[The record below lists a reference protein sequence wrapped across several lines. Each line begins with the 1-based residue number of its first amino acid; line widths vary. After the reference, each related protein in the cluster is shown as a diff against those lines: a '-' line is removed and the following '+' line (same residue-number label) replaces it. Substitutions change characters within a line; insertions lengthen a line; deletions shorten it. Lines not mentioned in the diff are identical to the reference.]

1 MSTDA
6 ALGRALALV
15 RDLRRRCPWDG
26 SQTPET
32 LRPYLVEEVLEL
44 DQAIHDGDAAALRDE
59 LGDLLLHLAFQ
70 IVIGEEQR
78 RFDAETVTRG
88 LEEKMWRR
96 HPHLFASPPDP
107 LSTSWSGGTNP
118 DHEGWERRKLEER
131 KGRGGTLR
139 GLPRA
144 LPPLLK
150 AYRLQERAAGV
161 GFDWPDAGGPMEK
174 VKEEID
180 ELQREGRDGG
190 WGMRDALV
198 DELGDLLFAVV
209 NLARKLGIEPG
220 QALEKAN
227 EKFTRRFEQVERLAA
242 ERGVAMGRVEL
253 PVLDNLWDEVKR
265 TENDGERR
273 RRSEKG

>member
-26 SQTPET
+26 AQTPET

-78 RFDAETVTRG
+78 RFDAESVTRG

-96 HPHLFASPPDP
+96 HPHLFAGAP
-107 LSTSWSGGTNP
+107 TP

-144 LPPLLK
+144 LPALLK

-161 GFDWPDAGGPMEK
+161 GFDWPDARGPMEK
-174 VKEEID
+174 VKEEVGELERETPHGKPEAIED
-180 ELQREGRDGG
+180 EI
-190 WGMRDALV
+190 
-198 DELGDLLFAVV
+198 GDLLFAVV
-209 NLARKLGIEPG
+209 NLSRKLGVEPG
-220 QALEKAN
+220 HALERAN

-242 ERGVAMGRVEL
+242 ERGVAMGRATLQEL
-253 PVLDNLWDEVKR
+253 DRLWDEVKA
-265 TENDGERR
+265 TEA
-273 RRSEKG
+273 

>member
-26 SQTPET
+26 AQTPET

-44 DQAIHDGDAAALRDE
+44 DQAIHDGEAAALRDE

-96 HPHLFASPPDP
+96 HPHLFATSPP
-107 LSTSWSGGTNP
+107 SA
-118 DHEGWERRKLEER
+118 DHAGWERRKLEER

-180 ELQREGRDGG
+180 ELQRETRNGKRETIE
-190 WGMRDALV
+190 
-198 DELGDLLFAVV
+198 DEVGDLLFAVV
-209 NLARKLGIEPG
+209 NLSRKLGVEPG
-220 QALEKAN
+220 HALEQAN

-242 ERGVAMGRVEL
+242 ARGISIRRVGVAG
-253 PVLDNLWDEVKR
+253 PGKPW
-265 TENDGERR
+265 G
-273 RRSEKG
+273 

>member
-26 SQTPET
+26 AQTPET

-78 RFDAETVTRG
+78 HFDAENVTRG

-107 LSTSWSGGTNP
+107 LSTSWRGGTNP

-144 LPPLLK
+144 LPALLK

-161 GFDWPDAGGPMEK
+161 GFDWPDARGPLDK

-180 ELQREGRDGG
+180 ELQRETRNGKRETIE
-190 WGMRDALV
+190 
-198 DELGDLLFAVV
+198 DEVGDLLFAVV
-209 NLARKLGIEPG
+209 NLSRKLGVEPG
-220 QALEKAN
+220 HALEQAN

-242 ERGVAMGRVEL
+242 ERGLAMGRVEL
-253 PVLDNLWDEVKR
+253 AVLDKLWDEVKQ
-265 TENDGERR
+265 
-273 RRSEKG
+273 SH

>member
-70 IVIGEEQR
+70 IVIGDEQR

-150 AYRLQERAAGV
+150 AYRSAPPAW
-161 GFDWPDAGGPMEK
+161 DSTGPMRA
-174 VKEEID
+174 D
-180 ELQREGRDGG
+180 R
-190 WGMRDALV
+190 W
-198 DELGDLLFAVV
+198 
-209 NLARKLGIEPG
+209 
-220 QALEKAN
+220 
-227 EKFTRRFEQVERLAA
+227 RR
-242 ERGVAMGRVEL
+242 
-253 PVLDNLWDEVKR
+253 
-265 TENDGERR
+265 
-273 RRSEKG
+273 